1 MNATPEARSQYSRGI
16 RASAGR
22 LLAARPLLLATLLI
36 VLVGAGLEVAAEFS
50 RLYSVQLI
58 TYGAPTQTVS
68 AGAHNSYA
76 LIPLAVLAWVLALGP
91 ARAGGRGAM
100 LAAFAALTCLGLL
113 ALGIALIG
121 DGPDAHTHGL
131 TSHYVLAAT
140 KAGPGL
146 YLETLGAILVLA
158 GGGLGLLQT
167 LANARTAHYTGPG
180 AAAGQPS
187 LDQM

>member
-36 VLVGAGLEVAAEFS
+36 ALVGAGLEVAAEFS

-58 TYGAPTQTVS
+58 TYGSPIQTVS

-76 LIPLAVLAWVLALGP
+76 LIPLALLVWALCLGP
-91 ARAGGRGAM
+91 ARTGAHGAV
-100 LAAFAALTCLGLL
+100 LAAFAALTTLGLL

-121 DGPDAHTHGL
+121 DRPDAHAHGL

-140 KAGPGL
+140 KPGPGL

-158 GGGLGLLQT
+158 GGGLGVLQT

-187 LDQM
+187 RLQM